1 MKKVLSVLHTYD
13 EKLGAFFSG
22 TAVGQILIA
31 IILAA
36 AVAYA
41 TSIADGMKSE
51 YKERDFYNAISLSN
65 SRAYI
70 ESELGPPRYVVKH
83 LDTNYVDA
91 KYFTK
96 HGVIRIFYKDDEDT
110 VIAYF
115 ITSYDKSYNHIGLT
129 DYYCTG
135 GKPVGSYTYQMIEG
149 VPKKVKAYQGNNGLE
164 VYLEQYVYDN
174 TNGECHYYMYL
185 DKYGFDKNEFI
196 SEDEYWSDEELVNND
211 MDCVEGFQ
219 DIFPDRSK
227 SYPNTYGVCHDER
240 SDVIEEYMLYTINY

>member
-36 AVAYA
+36 AVAFA
-41 TSIADGMKSE
+41 TSIADGMRLE
-51 YKERDFYNAISLSN
+51 YKERDFYNAIAISN

-70 ESELGPPRYVVKH
+70 ESELGPPRYEVKQFG
-83 LDTNYVDA
+83 TNFTDA
-91 KYFTK
+91 KYYTK
-96 HGVIRIFYKDDEDT
+96 HGMVRVFYNDNDNT
-110 VIAYF
+110 VAAYF
-115 ITSYDKSYNHIGLT
+115 ITSKDKSYNHIGLA
-129 DYYCTG
+129 DYYTG

-149 VPKKVKAYQGNNGLE
+149 IPDKVKTYQGKYGWE
-164 VYLEQYVYDN
+164 IYLEKYFYEN
-174 TNGECHYYMYL
+174 ENGESHYYMYV

-196 SEDEYWSDEELVNND
+196 SEDEYWSDEELVNID
-211 MDCVEGFQ
+211 MDFVEGFQ

-227 SYPNTYGVCHDER
+227 SYPNTYGACIDDC
-240 SDVIEEYMLYTINY
+240 SDIIEECLLYTINY